1 MKAEVLKYSLG
12 IDVSKKTLAVCLCA
26 LDAGLHVSVKA
37 SRSFDNSPKGHGL
50 MKDWLTKHTGQPGGP
65 LTCVMEAT
73 GVYHEACAAYLH
85 GQGLRVSVVVPS
97 QARRYQQSLGT
108 ESKTDCTD
116 AKSLARMGAERELAT
131 WCPPDPQVAGLRKL
145 SRHHQMLQEM
155 QTEVRNRLHA
165 EQHSAS
171 PNKLVVEQLKQQMKM
186 LEKQEE
192 KLAQAMEKA
201 LDGNSQFSQKARK
214 IAGSIKGLGTLAV
227 AAIAAEASGFEL
239 FESQGQLVSYAGYD
253 VVENQSGARR
263 GKTRISK
270 KGNSHIRRAL
280 HFPALNVV
288 RYGVGAFPGLY
299 GRVYERTKVKM
310 KGYVAV
316 QRKLLCLI
324 YTLWKKDEAF
334 VPSYQPKGHRISQS
348 LSPLFVV

>member
-12 IDVSKKTLAVCLCA
+12 IDVSMKTLAACLCA
-26 LDAGLHVSVKA
+26 LDADLHVNVKA
-37 SRSFDNSPKGHGL
+37 SRSFDNSPRGHTL
-50 MKDWLTKHTGQPGGP
+50 MKDWLAKHTGQSKP
-65 LTCVMEAT
+65 LTCMMEAT
-73 GVYHEACAAYLH
+73 GVYHEACAIYLH
-85 GQGLRVSVVVPS
+85 GQGLKVSVVVPS

-108 ESKTDCTD
+108 DSKTDSAD
-116 AKSLARMGAERELAT
+116 AKSLARMGAERDLAA
-131 WCPPDPQVAGLRKL
+131 WRPPDPQVAGLRKL
-145 SRHHQMLQEM
+145 SRHHEMLQGLK
-155 QTEVRNRLHA
+155 TEVRNRLHA

-171 PNKLVVEQLKQQMKM
+171 PAKLVVKQLKQQMKM
-186 LEKQEE
+186 LEKQEGQ
-192 KLAQAMEKA
+192 LAKAMEKA
-201 LDGNSQFSQKARK
+201 LDGNSQFSQKARR
-214 IAGSIKGLGTLAV
+214 IAGSIKGLGTMAV
-227 AAIAAEASGFEL
+227 AAVAAEASGFEL
-239 FESQGQLVSYAGYD
+239 FENQGQLVSYSGYD
-253 VVENQSGARR
+253 VVENQSGTRR

-288 RYGVGAFPGLY
+288 RYGVGAFPSLY

-334 VPSYQPKGHRISQS
+334 VPGYQP
-348 LSPLFVV
+348 